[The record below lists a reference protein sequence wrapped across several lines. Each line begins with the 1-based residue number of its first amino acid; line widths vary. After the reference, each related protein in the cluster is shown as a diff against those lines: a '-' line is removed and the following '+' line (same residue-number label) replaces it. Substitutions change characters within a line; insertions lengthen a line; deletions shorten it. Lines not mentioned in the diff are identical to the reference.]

1 MQQAP
6 RPPPIIPICQK
17 QKHGIES
24 IFVDK
29 KQYFHTTT
37 DFLQPVARWDEF
49 TFVIKK
55 MVKEEGTHFPSPQ
68 IGRPVHSRSRTWNSD
83 AASGTRK
90 RDLNEYST
98 FCPRPQRNTLPHTCC
113 SANSRTARWHAFLSE
128 FFLSPQHTSWL
139 TFQVDSNF
147 VKRKVMGHSRS
158 TVPLEESLLRL
169 PQCAN
174 GSNTPSSRSSQLRIQ
189 MTSHTL
195 SLWTGVRR
203 CSNPNPTP
211 DLNYNR
217 NNSCL
222 FLILMQTLSKS
233 LALTWIV
240 SQIRVVNG
248 EHNLERVHSLSL
260 SLSLPLSLYSYVQC
274 SLSYVKT
281 LGPSNV

>member
-1 MQQAP
+1 MGP
-6 RPPPIIPICQK
+6 SCERT
-17 QKHGIES
+17 
-24 IFVDK
+24 K
-29 KQYFHTTT
+29 KITRHH
-37 DFLQPVARWDEF
+37 W
-49 TFVIKK
+49 
-55 MVKEEGTHFPSPQ
+55 
-68 IGRPVHSRSRTWNSD
+68 SRTWTVEKHVLPETNNIKCSRHRGHHQSSRF
-83 AASGTRK
+83 AKSKSMASRAFSSTRSNTSTQPQISCSQWQDGTSSRSSSKRWLRK
-90 RDLNEYST
+90 KEHIFQVLRSEDPYTHAHVPETATQRREPESAIWTST
-98 FCPRPQRNTLPHTCC
+98 PLSVRVPVQRNTLPHTCC

-211 DLNYNR
+211 DLN
-217 NNSCL
+217 
-222 FLILMQTLSKS
+222 
-233 LALTWIV
+233 
-240 SQIRVVNG
+240 
-248 EHNLERVHSLSL
+248 
-260 SLSLPLSLYSYVQC
+260 
-274 SLSYVKT
+274 
-281 LGPSNV
+281 